1 MRDLLHQLVERAILI
16 GLPGTLLVIAL
27 LMMRSVQQ
35 HGRRL
40 IRVLQEVDGFLQA
53 MSHGTGELAGLVRAV
68 REHVVVSRETERGTE
83 YVLSKPLAAIRREY
97 ADAQVSRVLSF
108 SLGSLLTGGALIFTF
123 GLIAYVMTFDVSG
136 AIQESGDPS
145 RLSDA
150 VAKLGAKFW
159 ISAAGVLGSIM
170 ATVFASEKRSKI
182 MRVAEHPDVR
192 LNHVFTS
199 LEVEQLNAT
208 FQEMALLRR
217 QHAELC
223 AHLETLNHRVEKLN
237 SIDVSVRDIGNEVSA
252 NLKNVMK
259 EAMADELKSIL
270 VEVMAQVETI
280 AARVQSSITDAFGE
294 KLQALA
300 ANMQQSLD
308 AVRKAIEG
316 QAQGQLEQILD
327 KLQATVSGGLQSE
340 SKNMAVAL
348 ERFAKVVPALE
359 EQLRAMTAQI
369 ATETRQRAEEGSRV
383 MQDLLDRVG
392 ALVRSMEAQQSA
404 NAETVAKMQAAS
416 AHAAEEVA
424 RRLEASG
431 ASLVSTVMATSRSEL
446 EAISKQLEAALTS
459 NAVRIDDIEQK
470 AASAS
475 EVVARSADALARSA
489 ESLGAIH
496 AQTQALLAQV
506 RDGTDGMKTVS
517 HAVAN
522 ATHALLSSLETIRQ
536 IDETARAQTQ
546 EQQSLLMQQRQFTRE
561 VEQVWPTLFDA
572 YLGKFK
578 QASDELQRSWADL
591 HAKVATLSQ
600 SVGSEFAEN
609 TLALSEAIKE
619 LVHHNNGRHAAR

>member
-1 MRDLLHQLVERAILI
+1 
-16 GLPGTLLVIAL
+16 
-27 LMMRSVQQ
+27 
-35 HGRRL
+35 
-40 IRVLQEVDGFLQA
+40 
-53 MSHGTGELAGLVRAV
+53 
-68 REHVVVSRETERGTE
+68 
-83 YVLSKPLAAIRREY
+83 
-97 ADAQVSRVLSF
+97 
-108 SLGSLLTGGALIFTF
+108 
-123 GLIAYVMTFDVSG
+123 
-136 AIQESGDPS
+136 
-145 RLSDA
+145 
-150 VAKLGAKFW
+150 
-159 ISAAGVLGSIM
+159 
-170 ATVFASEKRSKI
+170 
-182 MRVAEHPDVR
+182 
-192 LNHVFTS
+192 
-199 LEVEQLNAT
+199 
-208 FQEMALLRR
+208 
-217 QHAELC
+217 
-223 AHLETLNHRVEKLN
+223 
-237 SIDVSVRDIGNEVSA
+237 
-252 NLKNVMK
+252 
-259 EAMADELKSIL
+259 
-270 VEVMAQVETI
+270 
-280 AARVQSSITDAFGE
+280 
-294 KLQALA
+294 
-300 ANMQQSLD
+300 
-308 AVRKAIEG
+308 
-316 QAQGQLEQILD
+316 
-327 KLQATVSGGLQSE
+327 
-340 SKNMAVAL
+340 
-348 ERFAKVVPALE
+348 
-359 EQLRAMTAQI
+359 
-369 ATETRQRAEEGSRV
+369 